1 MDETVPES
9 TFRQYWRPAFLL
21 AASVVVILLTVY
33 CLQNGIQTVF
43 THIYYVPVILAAYW
57 YQKKGVL
64 FSAIMGFIY
73 LALVVAYTGYNPNN
87 TVAAATRVAV
97 FVIIAGIT
105 AVLSLQIATKQAEI
119 ERSEQKF
126 RTVWEHVQAGI
137 VVVDADSH
145 EIIAAN
151 PEAERL
157 TGFKESEMI
166 GKFCHNFICP
176 AGKGNCPITD
186 HHMTIDR
193 SERVVLNRAGA
204 QIPVIKT
211 VTATTI
217 GGKNVLIEN
226 FVTIPAAGT
235 DQNKPA

>member
-9 TFRQYWRPAFLL
+9 ILRQYWRLIFLL

-33 CLQNGIQTVF
+33 CLQSGIQTVF
-43 THIYYVPVILAAYW
+43 THIYYVPIILAAYW
-57 YQKKGVL
+57 YQKRGVL
-64 FSAIMGFIY
+64 FSAVMGFIY

-105 AVLSLQIATKQAEI
+105 AVLSLQIATKQTEI
-119 ERSEQKF
+119 ERSEKKF

-145 EIIAAN
+145 EILAAN

-166 GKFCHNFICP
+166 GKSCHRFICP
-176 AGKGNCPITD
+176 AGKGSCPISD
-186 HHMTIDR
+186 LGMTIDR
-193 SERVVLNRAGA
+193 SERVVLNQAGA
-204 QIPVIKT
+204 QIPVVKT
-211 VTATTI
+211 VTATII
-217 GGKNVLIEN
+217 GGRNVLIEN
-226 FVTIPAAGT
+226 FVAIPQAGPGR
-235 DQNKPA
+235 KEAE

>member
-1 MDETVPES
+1 MDEPVPEG
-9 TFRQYWRPAFLL
+9 TFRQYWRPVVLL

-33 CLQNGIQTVF
+33 CLQIGIQTVF
-43 THIYYVPVILAAYW
+43 PHIYYVPIILAAYW
-57 YQKKGVL
+57 YQKRGVL
-64 FSAIMGFIY
+64 FSAVMGFIY
-73 LALVVAYTGYNPNN
+73 LALVIAYTGYNPNN

-145 EIIAAN
+145 EIVAVN

-157 TGFKESEMI
+157 TGYTESEMI
-166 GKFCHNFICP
+166 GKSCHHFICP
-176 AGKGNCPITD
+176 AGKGNCPISD
-186 HHMTIDR
+186 LGMTIDR

-204 QIPVIKT
+204 QVPVVKT
-211 VTATTI
+211 VTVTTI
-217 GGKNVLIEN
+217 DRRNVLIEN
-226 FVTIPAAGT
+226 FVAIPAAGM
-235 DQNKPA
+235 DPDHPE